1 MNSHGGTGSIKAAM
15 TPIRVVCE
23 NTLEEAQ
30 EQIDTVEL
38 LMAAVRQFL
47 RI

>member
-23 NTLEEAQ
+23 NTLNLAL
-30 EQIDTVEL
+30 DNARRYWV
-38 LMAAVRQFL
+38 
-47 RI
+47 